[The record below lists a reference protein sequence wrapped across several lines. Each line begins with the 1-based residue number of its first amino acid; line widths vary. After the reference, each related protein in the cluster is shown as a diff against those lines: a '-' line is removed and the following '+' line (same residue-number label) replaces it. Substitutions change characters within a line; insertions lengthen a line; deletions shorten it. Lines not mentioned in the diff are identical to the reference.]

1 MIYKQV
7 HLLSFSITSGDGY
20 IDDYIDGY
28 IDGYIDDYIDYVIHR
43 KIFEIPM

>member
-7 HLLSFSITSGDGY
+7 DLLSFSITSGDGY

-28 IDGYIDDYIDYVIHR
+28 IDDYIDYVTTSSSA
-43 KIFEIPM
+43 E